1 MITNI
6 RHDVDLLKAVAI
18 VAVVMYH
25 FFDLTNSSM
34 LTSVSLFSGG
44 YVGVDIFLVISGY
57 LITSGIF
64 YKLSKSEFSFKDFY
78 IRRFQRIVPPLAVMM
93 IVVAVIGY
101 FLVFPDIYKELG
113 TEIKKCLILLGN
125 YRFSKDGGYFSLDS
139 SGKLLLHTWYLCITF
154 QFYIVWPLVIVLFNK
169 LFGTNNLKYSVLVLF
184 IISLIYPFY
193 SSKNGYLLTEFR
205 LWELLAGA
213 TLCLFSSNLSRVVSK
228 ITSASLLQLFS
239 FLVVIVS
246 VFLVPLYSVNS
257 WTPYVS
263 LLTVIA
269 TLLVLALNTNNSIL
283 KLSYFECIGKSS
295 YSIYLWHWPLII
307 FALRLDLSIS
317 LSNLLVLLLVLTFV
331 SFVSYR
337 YVEKV
342 RFNFKFALLL
352 FVLAYLSGLGITKT
366 DGSNYLKKYMVKEL
380 SMMVNDSLDLPKEY
394 QPSIFMQENKVPV
407 MHYGLQTETPHI
419 FFIGDSHNEHYNYYL
434 ENINKVPVYS
444 MVSEA
449 TIAYGQHFANNKVKS
464 IVGLKE
470 RQTFYD
476 LYKKMLNVLKPG
488 DKVVLANRWDLYYTD
503 YLLDNNLRNKDYNF
517 PKYVKVLVEDITEQ
531 VKLHPELQFYIVG
544 EGILVSSQVINCL
557 KIDLKDSFLKNILNS
572 DKCKSTKNYFDDR
585 VRALNDTLKS
595 LTKEYKNLHSIE
607 RNKPLELNNGF
618 YKTYSDNGI
627 PLFFDDAHFSSEGGI
642 LVGKYLMEEI
652 ENEKFSS
659 LLKKN

>member
-1 MITNI
+1 MSKII

-25 FFDLTNSSM
+25 FFDLTNASM

-64 YKLSKSEFSFKDFY
+64 YKLSKSEFSIKDFY
-78 IRRFQRIVPPLAVMM
+78 VRRFQRIVPPLAVTM
-93 IVVAVIGY
+93 IVVAAIGY

-113 TEIKKCLILLGN
+113 TEIKKCLSLFGN

-154 QFYIVWPLVIVLFNK
+154 QFYLVWPVILVLLNK
-169 LFGTNNLKYSVLVLF
+169 LLSINNLKYSVLLLLVVSLVYPV
-184 IISLIYPFY
+184 IST
-193 SSKNGYLLTEFR
+193 KNGYLLTEFR
-205 LWELLAGA
+205 LWELLSGA
-213 TLCLFSSNLSRVVSK
+213 TLCLFSSDISRLVNK
-228 ITSASLLQLFS
+228 INSSSLLQLLF
-239 FLVVIVS
+239 FAIVLLS
-246 VFLVPLYSVNS
+246 VFVVPLYSVNT
-257 WTPYVS
+257 WTPCVS
-263 LLTVIA
+263 LLTVVF
-269 TLLVLALNTNNSIL
+269 TLLVLASNSNKTIL
-283 KLSYFECIGKSS
+283 RSSQIEVIGKSS
-295 YSIYLWHWPLII
+295 YSIYLWHWPIFI

-317 LSNLLVLLLVLTFV
+317 LLDILVLVLVLIFV
-331 SFVSYR
+331 SFISYK

-342 RFNFKFALLL
+342 MFNFKYAFLL
-352 FVLAYLSGLGITKT
+352 FVVAYLVGLGITKT

-380 SMMVNDSLDLPKEY
+380 SMMVNDSLDLPKEF

-476 LYKKMLNVLKPG
+476 LYKKMLNVLKPR
-488 DKVVLANRWDLYYTD
+488 DKVVLANRWDLYYTE

-544 EGILVSSQVINCL
+544 EGILVSSQVVNCL

-572 DKCKSTKNYFDDR
+572 DKCKSTKNFFDDK
-585 VRALNDTLKS
+585 VRSLNDTLKS
-595 LTKEYKNLHSIE
+595 LTKEYKNLHFIE

-652 ENEKFSS
+652 EKE
-659 LLKKN
+659 

>member
-1 MITNI
+1 MSKII

-25 FFDLTNSSM
+25 FFDLTNASM

-64 YKLSKSEFSFKDFY
+64 YKLSKSEFSIKDFY
-78 IRRFQRIVPPLAVMM
+78 VRRFQRIVPPLAVTM
-93 IVVAVIGY
+93 IVVAAIGY

-113 TEIKKCLILLGN
+113 TEIKKCLSLLGN

-154 QFYIVWPLVIVLFNK
+154 QFYLVWPIVLALLNK
-169 LFGTNNLKYSVLVLF
+169 FFGIQNLKYSVLFLF
-184 IISLIYPFY
+184 AASLVYPFL
-193 SSKNGYLLTEFR
+193 SLKNGYLLTEFR
-205 LWELLAGA
+205 LWELLSGA
-213 TLCLFSSNLSRVVSK
+213 TLFLFSSNISK
-228 ITSASLLQLFS
+228 FVNKINYTSLLQLLF
-239 FLVVIVS
+239 FIVVLLS
-246 VFLVPLYSVNS
+246 VFVVPLYSVNS

-263 LLTVIA
+263 LLTVIS
-269 TLLVLALNTNNSIL
+269 TLFVLAFNTNKTVL
-283 KLSYFECIGKSS
+283 KLSPLEVIGKLS
-295 YSIYLWHWPLII
+295 YSIYLWHWPIFI

-317 LSNLLVLLLVLTFV
+317 LLDILVLVLVLIFV
-331 SFVSYR
+331 SFISYK

-342 RFNFKFALLL
+342 KFNFKYSFLL
-352 FVLAYLSGLGITKT
+352 FVVAYLVGLGITKT

-380 SMMVNDSLDLPKEY
+380 SMMVNDSLDLPKEF

-434 ENINKVPVYS
+434 ENINKVSVYS

-449 TIAYGQHFANNKVKS
+449 TIAYGQHFANNKVES

-476 LYKKMLNVLKPG
+476 LYKKMLNELKPG
-488 DKVVLANRWDLYYTD
+488 DKVVLANRWDLYYTE

-544 EGILVSSQVINCL
+544 EGILVSSQVVNCL

-572 DKCKSTKNYFDDR
+572 DKCKSTKNFFDDK
-585 VRALNDTLKS
+585 VRSLNDTLKS
-595 LTKEYKNLHSIE
+595 LTKEYKNLHFIE

-652 ENEKFSS
+652 EKE
-659 LLKKN
+659 

>member
-1 MITNI
+1 MSKVI

-18 VAVVMYH
+18 MAVVMYH
-25 FFDLTNSSM
+25 FFDLTNACM
-34 LTSVSLFSGG
+34 LTSVSLFTGG

-57 LITSGIF
+57 LITWGIF
-64 YKLSKSEFSFKDFY
+64 YKLSKLEFSFKTFY
-78 IRRFQRIVPPLAVMM
+78 TRRFQRIVPPLAVTM
-93 IVVAVIGY
+93 IVVAAIGY

-113 TEIKKCLILLGN
+113 TEIKKCLSLLGN

-154 QFYIVWPLVIVLFNK
+154 QFYLVWPIVLALLNK
-169 LFGTNNLKYSVLVLF
+169 FFGIQNLKYSVLFLF
-184 IISLIYPFY
+184 AASLVYPFL
-193 SSKNGYLLTEFR
+193 SLKNGYLLTEFR
-205 LWELLAGA
+205 LWELLSGA
-213 TLCLFSSNLSRVVSK
+213 TLFLFSSNISRFVNK
-228 ITSASLLQLFS
+228 INYTSLLQLLF
-239 FLVVIVS
+239 FIVVLLS
-246 VFLVPLYSVNS
+246 VFVVPLYSVNS

-263 LLTVIA
+263 LLTVIS
-269 TLLVLALNTNNSIL
+269 TLFVLAFNTNKTVL
-283 KLSYFECIGKSS
+283 KLSPLEVIGKLS
-295 YSIYLWHWPLII
+295 YSIYLWHWPIFI

-317 LSNLLVLLLVLTFV
+317 LLDILVLVLVLIFV
-331 SFVSYR
+331 SFISYK

-342 RFNFKFALLL
+342 KFNFKYAFLL
-352 FVLAYLSGLGITKT
+352 FVVAYLVGLGITKT

-380 SMMVNDSLDLPKEY
+380 SMMVNDSLDLPKEF

-449 TIAYGQHFANNKVKS
+449 TIAYGQHFANNKVES

-476 LYKKMLNVLKPG
+476 LYKKMLNVLKPK
-488 DKVVLANRWDLYYTD
+488 DKVVLANRWDLYYTE

-544 EGILVSSQVINCL
+544 EGILVSSQVVNCL

-572 DKCKSTKNYFDDR
+572 DKCKSTKNFFDDK
-585 VRALNDTLKS
+585 VNSLNDTFKA
-595 LTKEYKNLHSIE
+595 LTKIYPNLHFIE

-652 ENEKFSS
+652 EKE
-659 LLKKN
+659 

>member
-25 FFDLTNSSM
+25 FFDLTNASM

-113 TEIKKCLILLGN
+113 TEIKKCLSLFGN

-154 QFYIVWPLVIVLFNK
+154 QFYLVWPVIFVLLNK
-169 LFGTNNLKYSVLVLF
+169 LFGIKNLKYSVLLLLVVSLF
-184 IISLIYPFY
+184 YPFI
-193 SSKNGYLLTEFR
+193 STKNGYLLTEFR
-205 LWELLAGA
+205 LWELLSGA
-213 TLCLFSSNLSRVVSK
+213 TLCLFSSDISRLVNK
-228 ITSASLLQLFS
+228 INSSSLLQLLF
-239 FLVVIVS
+239 FAVVLLS
-246 VFLVPLYSVNS
+246 VFVVPLYSFNT

-263 LLTVIA
+263 LLTVVF
-269 TLLVLALNTNNSIL
+269 TLLVLASNSNKTIL
-283 KLSYFECIGKSS
+283 KSSQLEVIGKSS
-295 YSIYLWHWPLII
+295 YSIYLWHWPIFI
-307 FALRLDLSIS
+307 FALRLDLSVSFLDI
-317 LSNLLVLLLVLTFV
+317 LVLVLVLIFV
-331 SFVSYR
+331 SFVSYK

-342 RFNFKFALLL
+342 KFNFKFALLL
-352 FVLAYLSGLGITKT
+352 FVLAYLVGLGITKT

-380 SMMVNDSLDLPKEY
+380 SMMVNDSLDLPKEF

-434 ENINKVPVYS
+434 ENINKVSVYS

-449 TIAYGQHFANNKVKS
+449 TIAYGQHFANNKVES

-476 LYKKMLNVLKPG
+476 LYKKMLNELKPG
-488 DKVVLANRWDLYYTD
+488 DKVVLANRWDLYYTE

-544 EGILVSSQVINCL
+544 EGILVSSQVVNCL

-572 DKCKSTKNYFDDR
+572 DKCRYTKNFFDDK
-585 VRALNDTLKS
+585 VNSLNDTFKA
-595 LTKEYKNLHSIE
+595 LTKIYPNLHFIE
-607 RNKPLELNNGF
+607 RNKPLELSNGF
-618 YKTYSDNGI
+618 YKTYSDKGI

-652 ENEKFSS
+652 EKE
-659 LLKKN
+659 

>member
-1 MITNI
+1 MPKII

-25 FFDLTNSSM
+25 FFDLTNASM

-78 IRRFQRIVPPLAVMM
+78 IRRFQRIVPPLTVMM
-93 IVVAVIGY
+93 IVAAAIGY

-113 TEIKKCLILLGN
+113 TEIKKCLTLLGN

-154 QFYIVWPLVIVLFNK
+154 QFYLVWPVILVLLNK
-169 LFGTNNLKYSVLVLF
+169 LFGIKNLRYSVLLLLVV
-184 IISLIYPFY
+184 SLIYPFI
-193 SSKNGYLLTEFR
+193 STKNGYLLTEFR
-205 LWELLAGA
+205 LWELLSGA
-213 TLCLFSSNLSRVVSK
+213 TLCLFSSDISRSVNK
-228 ITSASLLQLFS
+228 NNCSLLQLLF
-239 FLVVIVS
+239 FAVVLLS
-246 VFLVPLYSVNS
+246 VFVVPLYSVNR

-263 LLTVIA
+263 LLTVVF
-269 TLLVLALNTNNSIL
+269 TLLVLASNSNKTIL
-283 KLSYFECIGKSS
+283 KSSQLEVIGKSS
-295 YSIYLWHWPLII
+295 YSIYLWHWPIFI

-317 LSNLLVLLLVLTFV
+317 LLDILVLVLVFIFV
-331 SFVSYR
+331 SFVSYK

-342 RFNFKFALLL
+342 KFNFKYSLLL
-352 FVLAYLSGLGITKT
+352 FVVAYLVGLGITKT

-488 DKVVLANRWDLYYTD
+488 DKVVLANRWDLYYTE
-503 YLLDNNLRNKDYNF
+503 YLLNNNLRNKDYNF

-544 EGILVSSQVINCL
+544 EGILVSSQVVNCL

-572 DKCKSTKNYFDDR
+572 DKCKSTKNYFDDK
-585 VRALNDTLKS
+585 VRSLNVTLKS
-595 LTKEYKNLHSIE
+595 LTKEYKNLHFIE

-652 ENEKFSS
+652 EKE
-659 LLKKN
+659 

>member
-25 FFDLTNSSM
+25 FFDLTNASM

-113 TEIKKCLILLGN
+113 TEIKKCLSLFGN

-154 QFYIVWPLVIVLFNK
+154 QFYLVWPVIFVLLNK
-169 LFGTNNLKYSVLVLF
+169 LFGIKNLKYSVLLLLVVSLF
-184 IISLIYPFY
+184 YPFI
-193 SSKNGYLLTEFR
+193 STKNGYLLTEFR
-205 LWELLAGA
+205 LWELLSGA
-213 TLCLFSSNLSRVVSK
+213 TLCLFSSDISRLVNK
-228 ITSASLLQLFS
+228 INSSSLLQLLF
-239 FLVVIVS
+239 FAVVLLS
-246 VFLVPLYSVNS
+246 VFVVPLYSFNT

-263 LLTVIA
+263 LLTVVF
-269 TLLVLALNTNNSIL
+269 TLLVLASNSNKTIL
-283 KLSYFECIGKSS
+283 KSSQLGVIGKSS
-295 YSIYLWHWPLII
+295 YSIYLWHWPIFI
-307 FALRLDLSIS
+307 FALRLDLSVSFLDI
-317 LSNLLVLLLVLTFV
+317 LVLVLVLIFV
-331 SFVSYR
+331 SFVSYK

-342 RFNFKFALLL
+342 KFNFKFALLL
-352 FVLAYLSGLGITKT
+352 FVLAYLVGLGITKT

-380 SMMVNDSLDLPKEY
+380 SMMVNDSLDLPKEF

-434 ENINKVPVYS
+434 ENINKVSVYS

-449 TIAYGQHFANNKVKS
+449 TIAYGQHFANNKVES

-476 LYKKMLNVLKPG
+476 LYKKMLNELKPG
-488 DKVVLANRWDLYYTD
+488 DKVVLANRWDLYYTE

-544 EGILVSSQVINCL
+544 EGILVSSQVVNCL

-572 DKCKSTKNYFDDR
+572 DKCRYTKNFFDDK
-585 VRALNDTLKS
+585 VNSLNDTFKA
-595 LTKEYKNLHSIE
+595 LTKIYPNLHFIE
-607 RNKPLELNNGF
+607 RNKPLELSNGF
-618 YKTYSDNGI
+618 YKTYSDKGI

-652 ENEKFSS
+652 EKE
-659 LLKKN
+659 

>member
-25 FFDLTNSSM
+25 FFDLTNASM

-44 YVGVDIFLVISGY
+44 YVGVAIFLVISGY

-113 TEIKKCLILLGN
+113 TEIKKCLSLFGN

-154 QFYIVWPLVIVLFNK
+154 QFYLVWPVIFVLLNK
-169 LFGTNNLKYSVLVLF
+169 LFGIKNLKYSVLLLLVVSLF
-184 IISLIYPFY
+184 YPFI
-193 SSKNGYLLTEFR
+193 STKNGYLLTEFR
-205 LWELLAGA
+205 LWELLSGA
-213 TLCLFSSNLSRVVSK
+213 TLCLFSSDISRLVNK
-228 ITSASLLQLFS
+228 INSSSLLQLLF
-239 FLVVIVS
+239 FAVVLLS
-246 VFLVPLYSVNS
+246 VFVVPLYSFNT

-263 LLTVIA
+263 LLTVVF
-269 TLLVLALNTNNSIL
+269 TLLVLASNSNKTIL
-283 KLSYFECIGKSS
+283 KSSQLEVIGKSS
-295 YSIYLWHWPLII
+295 YSIYLWHWPIFI
-307 FALRLDLSIS
+307 FALRLDLSVSFLDI
-317 LSNLLVLLLVLTFV
+317 LVLVLVLIFV
-331 SFVSYR
+331 SFVSYK

-342 RFNFKFALLL
+342 KFNFKFALLL
-352 FVLAYLSGLGITKT
+352 FVLAYLVGLGITKT

-449 TIAYGQHFANNKVKS
+449 TIAYGQRFANNKVES

-476 LYKKMLNVLKPG
+476 LYKKMLNELKPG
-488 DKVVLANRWDLYYTD
+488 DKVVLANRWDLYYTE

-544 EGILVSSQVINCL
+544 EGILVSSQVVNCL

-572 DKCKSTKNYFDDR
+572 DKCKSTKNFFDDK
-585 VRALNDTLKS
+585 VNSLNDTFKA
-595 LTKEYKNLHSIE
+595 LTKIYPNLHFIE

-652 ENEKFSS
+652 EKE
-659 LLKKN
+659 

>member
-1 MITNI
+1 
-6 RHDVDLLKAVAI
+6 
-18 VAVVMYH
+18 
-25 FFDLTNSSM
+25 
-34 LTSVSLFSGG
+34 
-44 YVGVDIFLVISGY
+44 
-57 LITSGIF
+57 
-64 YKLSKSEFSFKDFY
+64 
-78 IRRFQRIVPPLAVMM
+78 MM
-93 IVVAVIGY
+93 IVVAAIGY
-101 FLVFPDIYKELG
+101 FLVFPEIYKELG
-113 TEIKKCLILLGN
+113 LEIKKCLTLLGN

-205 LWELLAGA
+205 LWELLTGA

-380 SMMVNDSLDLPKEY
+380 SMMVNESLELPKEY
-394 QPSIFMQENKVPV
+394 QPSIFMQKNNVHV

-449 TIAYGQHFANNKVKS
+449 TIGYGKHFANNKVKS
-464 IVGLKE
+464 IIGLKE

-476 LYKKMLNVLKPG
+476 LYKKMLNKLKPG
-488 DKVVLANRWDLYYTD
+488 DKVVLANRWDLYYTE

-517 PKYVKVLVEDITEQ
+517 PKYVKILIEDITEQ
-531 VKLHPELQFYIVG
+531 IALHPELEFYIVG
-544 EGILVSSQVINCL
+544 EGILVSNQVVACL
-557 KIDLKDSFLKNILNS
+557 KIDLKDGFLKNLLNTN
-572 DKCKSTKNYFDDR
+572 KCKSTKNYFDDK
-585 VRALNDTLKS
+585 VNSLNDTFKE
-595 LTKEYKNLHSIE
+595 LTKKYKNLHFIE
-607 RNKPLELNNGF
+607 RNKPLELSNGF
-618 YKTYSDNGI
+618 YRTYSDKGI
-627 PLFFDDAHFSSEGGI
+627 PLFFDEAHFSSEGGV
-642 LVGKYLMEEI
+642 LVGKYLMDEI
-652 ENEKFSS
+652 EKE
-659 LLKKN
+659 

>member
-1 MITNI
+1 MPKII
-6 RHDVDLLKAVAI
+6 RHDVDLLKALAI

-25 FFDLTNSSM
+25 FFDLTNASM

-64 YKLSKSEFSFKDFY
+64 YNFYKSEFSFKDFY
-78 IRRFQRIVPPLAVMM
+78 IRRFLRIVPPLTVMM
-93 IVVAVIGY
+93 IVVAAIGF

-113 TEIKKCLILLGN
+113 TEIKKCLTLLGN
-125 YRFSKDGGYFSLDS
+125 YRFYKDGGYFSLDS

-154 QFYIVWPLVIVLFNK
+154 QFYLVWPVIFVLLKK
-169 LFGTNNLKYSVLVLF
+169 LFGIKNLKYSVLLLF
-184 IISLIYPFY
+184 VVSLFYPFI
-193 SSKNGYLLTEFR
+193 STKNGYLLTEFR
-205 LWELLAGA
+205 LWELLSGA
-213 TLCLFSSNLSRVVSK
+213 TLCLFSSDISRSVNK
-228 ITSASLLQLFS
+228 INSSSLLQLLF
-239 FLVVIVS
+239 FAVVLLS
-246 VFLVPLYSVNS
+246 VFVVPLYSVNT

-263 LLTVIA
+263 LLTVVF
-269 TLLVLALNTNNSIL
+269 TLLVLASNSNKTIL
-283 KLSYFECIGKSS
+283 KSSQLEAIGKSS
-295 YSIYLWHWPLII
+295 YSIYLWHWPVFI
-307 FALRLDLSIS
+307 FALRLDLSTS
-317 LSNLLVLLLVLTFV
+317 LLDILVLVLVLIFV
-331 SFVSYR
+331 SFVSYK
-337 YVEKV
+337 YIEKV
-342 RFNFKFALLL
+342 KFNFKYALLL
-352 FVLAYLSGLGITKT
+352 FVVAYLVGLCITKT

-394 QPSIFMQENKVPV
+394 KPSIFMQENKIPV

-434 ENINKVPVYS
+434 ENINKVPVFS

-488 DKVVLANRWDLYYTD
+488 DKVVLANRWDLYYTE
-503 YLLDNNLRNKDYNF
+503 YLLDSNLRNKDYNF

-544 EGILVSSQVINCL
+544 EGILVSSQVVNCL
-557 KIDLKDSFLKNILNS
+557 KIDLKESFLKNILNS
-572 DKCKSTKNYFDDR
+572 DKCKSTKNFFDDK
-585 VRALNDTLKS
+585 VNSINDTFIE
-595 LTKEYKNLHSIE
+595 LTKNYKNIHFIE
-607 RNKPLELNNGF
+607 RNKPLELNKGF
-618 YKTYSDNGI
+618 YKTYSDDGI
-627 PLFFDDAHFSSEGGI
+627 PLFFDDAHFSSEGGV
-642 LVGKYLMEEI
+642 LVGKYLMDEI
-652 ENEKFSS
+652 EKE
-659 LLKKN
+659 

>member
-1 MITNI
+1 MSTVI

-18 VAVVMYH
+18 MAVVMYH
-25 FFDLTNSSM
+25 FFDLTNAYM
-34 LTSVSLFSGG
+34 LTSVSLFTGG

-64 YKLSKSEFSFKDFY
+64 YKLSRLEFSFKVFY
-78 IRRFQRIVPPLAVMM
+78 THRFQRIVPPLAVTM
-93 IVVAVIGY
+93 IVVAAIGY

-113 TEIKKCLILLGN
+113 IEIKKCLSLLGN
-125 YRFSKDGGYFSLDS
+125 YSFSKDGGYFSLDS

-154 QFYIVWPLVIVLFNK
+154 QFYLVWPIVLALLNK
-169 LFGTNNLKYSVLVLF
+169 FFGIQNLKYSVLFLF
-184 IISLIYPFY
+184 AASLVYPFL
-193 SSKNGYLLTEFR
+193 SLKNGYLLTEFR
-205 LWELLAGA
+205 LWELLSGA
-213 TLCLFSSNLSRVVSK
+213 TLFLFSSNISRFVNK
-228 ITSASLLQLFS
+228 INYTSLLQLLFS
-239 FLVVIVS
+239 IVVLLS
-246 VFLVPLYSVNS
+246 VFVVPLYSVNS

-263 LLTVIA
+263 LLTVIS
-269 TLLVLALNTNNSIL
+269 TLFVLAFNTNKTVL
-283 KLSYFECIGKSS
+283 KLSPLEVIGKLS
-295 YSIYLWHWPLII
+295 YSIYLWHWPIFI

-317 LSNLLVLLLVLTFV
+317 LLDILVLVLVLIFV
-331 SFVSYR
+331 SFISYK

-342 RFNFKFALLL
+342 KFNFKYAFLL
-352 FVLAYLSGLGITKT
+352 FVVAYLVGLGITKT

-380 SMMVNDSLDLPKEY
+380 SMMVNDSLDLPKEF

-434 ENINKVPVYS
+434 ENINKVSVYS

-449 TIAYGQHFANNKVKS
+449 TIAYGQHFANNKVES

-476 LYKKMLNVLKPG
+476 LYKKMLNELKPG
-488 DKVVLANRWDLYYTD
+488 DKVVLANRWDLYYTE

-544 EGILVSSQVINCL
+544 EGILVSSQVVNCL

-572 DKCKSTKNYFDDR
+572 DKCRYTKNFFDDK
-585 VRALNDTLKS
+585 VNSLNDTFKA
-595 LTKEYKNLHSIE
+595 LTKIYPNLHFIE
-607 RNKPLELNNGF
+607 RNKPLELSNGF
-618 YKTYSDNGI
+618 YKTYSDKGI

-652 ENEKFSS
+652 EKE
-659 LLKKN
+659 

>member
-1 MITNI
+1 MPKIL

-18 VAVVMYH
+18 MAVVLYH
-25 FFDLTNSSM
+25 FFDLTNASM
-34 LTSVSLFSGG
+34 FTSVSLFSGG

-64 YKLSKSEFSFKDFY
+64 YKLTKSDFSFKDFY

-93 IVVAVIGY
+93 IVVAAIGY
-101 FLVFPDIYKELG
+101 FLVFPEIYKELG
-113 TEIKKCLILLGN
+113 LEIKKCLTLLGN

-169 LFGTNNLKYSVLVLF
+169 LFGSNNLKHNVLVLF
-184 IISLIYPFY
+184 ILSLIYPFFC
-193 SSKNGYLLTEFR
+193 SKNGYLLTEFR

-283 KLSYFECIGKSS
+283 KLCYFEYIGKSS

-380 SMMVNDSLDLPKEY
+380 SMMVNESLELPKEY
-394 QPSIFMQENKVPV
+394 QPSIFMQENNVHV

-449 TIAYGQHFANNKVKS
+449 TIGYGKHFANNKVKS
-464 IVGLKE
+464 IIGLKE

-476 LYKKMLNVLKPG
+476 LYKKMLNKLKPG
-488 DKVVLANRWDLYYTD
+488 DKVVLANRWDLYYTE

-517 PKYVKVLVEDITEQ
+517 PKYVKILVEDITEQ
-531 VKLHPELQFYIVG
+531 IALHPELEFYIVG
-544 EGILVSSQVINCL
+544 EGILVSNQVVACL
-557 KIDLKDSFLKNILNS
+557 KIDLKDSFLKNLLNT
-572 DKCKSTKNYFDDR
+572 DKCKSTKNYFDDK
-585 VRALNDTLKS
+585 VNSLNDTFKE
-595 LTKEYKNLHSIE
+595 LTKKYKNLHFIE
-607 RNKPLELNNGF
+607 RNKPLELSNGF
-618 YKTYSDNGI
+618 YRTYSDKGI
-627 PLFFDDAHFSSEGGI
+627 PLFFDEAHFSSEGGV
-642 LVGKYLMEEI
+642 LVGKYLMDEI
-652 ENEKFSS
+652 EKE
-659 LLKKN
+659 

>member
-1 MITNI
+1 MSKVI

-18 VAVVMYH
+18 MAVVMYH
-25 FFDLTNSSM
+25 FFDLTNAYM
-34 LTSVSLFSGG
+34 LTSVSLFTGG

-64 YKLSKSEFSFKDFY
+64 YKLSRLEFSFKAFY
-78 IRRFQRIVPPLAVMM
+78 TRRFQRIVPPLAVTI
-93 IVVAVIGY
+93 IVVAAIGY

-113 TEIKKCLILLGN
+113 TEIKKCLSLLGN

-154 QFYIVWPLVIVLFNK
+154 QFYLVWPIVLALLNK
-169 LFGTNNLKYSVLVLF
+169 FFGIQNLKYSVLFLF
-184 IISLIYPFY
+184 VASLVYPFL
-193 SSKNGYLLTEFR
+193 SLKNGYLLTEFR
-205 LWELLAGA
+205 LWELLSGA
-213 TLCLFSSNLSRVVSK
+213 TLFLFSSNISRFVNK
-228 ITSASLLQLFS
+228 INYTSLLQLLF
-239 FLVVIVS
+239 FIVVLLS
-246 VFLVPLYSVNS
+246 VFVVPLYSVNS

-263 LLTVIA
+263 LLTVIS
-269 TLLVLALNTNNSIL
+269 TLFVLAFNTNKTVL
-283 KLSYFECIGKSS
+283 KLSPLEVIGKLS
-295 YSIYLWHWPLII
+295 YSIYLWHWPIFI

-317 LSNLLVLLLVLTFV
+317 LLDILVLVLVLIFV
-331 SFVSYR
+331 SFISYK

-342 RFNFKFALLL
+342 KFNFKYAFLL
-352 FVLAYLSGLGITKT
+352 FVVAYLVGLGITKT

-380 SMMVNDSLDLPKEY
+380 SMMVNDSLDLPKEF

-434 ENINKVPVYS
+434 ENINKVSVYS

-449 TIAYGQHFANNKVKS
+449 TIAYGQHFANNKVES

-476 LYKKMLNVLKPG
+476 LYKKMLNELKPG
-488 DKVVLANRWDLYYTD
+488 DKVVLANRWDLYYTE

-544 EGILVSSQVINCL
+544 EGILVSSQVVNCL
-557 KIDLKDSFLKNILNS
+557 KIDLKDSFLNNILNS
-572 DKCKSTKNYFDDR
+572 DKCRYTKNFFDDK
-585 VRALNDTLKS
+585 VNSLNDTFKV
-595 LTKEYKNLHSIE
+595 LTKIYPNLHFIE
-607 RNKPLELNNGF
+607 RNKPLELSNGF
-618 YKTYSDNGI
+618 YKTYSDKGI

-652 ENEKFSS
+652 EKE
-659 LLKKN
+659 

>member
-1 MITNI
+1 MSKVI

-18 VAVVMYH
+18 MAVVMYH
-25 FFDLTNSSM
+25 FFDLTNAYM
-34 LTSVSLFSGG
+34 LTSVSLFTGG

-64 YKLSKSEFSFKDFY
+64 YKLSRLEFSFKAFY
-78 IRRFQRIVPPLAVMM
+78 TRRFQRIVPPLAVTM
-93 IVVAVIGY
+93 IVVAAIGY

-113 TEIKKCLILLGN
+113 IEIKKCLSLLGN
-125 YRFSKDGGYFSLDS
+125 YSFSKDGGYFSLDS

-154 QFYIVWPLVIVLFNK
+154 QFYLVWPIVLALLNK
-169 LFGTNNLKYSVLVLF
+169 FFGIQNLKYSVLFLF
-184 IISLIYPFY
+184 VASLVYPFL
-193 SSKNGYLLTEFR
+193 SLKNGYLLTEFR
-205 LWELLAGA
+205 LWELLSGA
-213 TLCLFSSNLSRVVSK
+213 TLFLFSSNISRFVNK
-228 ITSASLLQLFS
+228 INYTSLLQLLF
-239 FLVVIVS
+239 FIVVLLS
-246 VFLVPLYSVNS
+246 VFVVPLYSVNS

-263 LLTVIA
+263 LLTVIS
-269 TLLVLALNTNNSIL
+269 TLFVLAFNTNKTVL
-283 KLSYFECIGKSS
+283 KLSPLEVIGKLS
-295 YSIYLWHWPLII
+295 YSIYLWHWPIFI

-317 LSNLLVLLLVLTFV
+317 LLDILALVLVLIFV
-331 SFVSYR
+331 SFISYK

-342 RFNFKFALLL
+342 KFNFKYAFLL
-352 FVLAYLSGLGITKT
+352 FVVAYLVGLGITKT

-380 SMMVNDSLDLPKEY
+380 SMMVNDSLDLPKEF
-394 QPSIFMQENKVPV
+394 QPSIFMQENNVPV

-434 ENINKVPVYS
+434 ENINKVSVYS

-449 TIAYGQHFANNKVKS
+449 TIAYGQHFANNKVES

-476 LYKKMLNVLKPG
+476 LYKKMLNELKPG
-488 DKVVLANRWDLYYTD
+488 DKVVLANRWDLYYTE

-544 EGILVSSQVINCL
+544 EGILVSSQVVNCL
-557 KIDLKDSFLKNILNS
+557 KIDLKDSFLNNILNS
-572 DKCKSTKNYFDDR
+572 DKCRYTKNFFDDK
-585 VRALNDTLKS
+585 VNSLNDTFKV
-595 LTKEYKNLHSIE
+595 LTKIYPNLHFIE
-607 RNKPLELNNGF
+607 RNKPLELSNGF
-618 YKTYSDNGI
+618 YKTYSDKGI

-652 ENEKFSS
+652 EKE
-659 LLKKN
+659 

>member
-1 MITNI
+1 MSKVI

-18 VAVVMYH
+18 MAVVMYH
-25 FFDLTNSSM
+25 FFDLTNAYM
-34 LTSVSLFSGG
+34 LTSVSLFTGG

-64 YKLSKSEFSFKDFY
+64 YKLSRLEFSFKVFY
-78 IRRFQRIVPPLAVMM
+78 THRFQRIVPPLAVTM
-93 IVVAVIGY
+93 IVVAAIGY

-113 TEIKKCLILLGN
+113 IEIKKCLSLLGN
-125 YRFSKDGGYFSLDS
+125 YSFSKDGGYFSLDS

-154 QFYIVWPLVIVLFNK
+154 QFYLVWPIVLALLNK
-169 LFGTNNLKYSVLVLF
+169 FFGIQNLKYSVLFLF
-184 IISLIYPFY
+184 AASLVYPFL
-193 SSKNGYLLTEFR
+193 SLKNGYLLTEFR
-205 LWELLAGA
+205 LWELLSGA
-213 TLCLFSSNLSRVVSK
+213 TLFLFSSNISRFVNK
-228 ITSASLLQLFS
+228 INYTSLLQLLFS
-239 FLVVIVS
+239 IVVLLS
-246 VFLVPLYSVNS
+246 VFVVPLYSVNS

-263 LLTVIA
+263 LLTVIS
-269 TLLVLALNTNNSIL
+269 TLFVLAFNTNKTVL
-283 KLSYFECIGKSS
+283 KLSPLEVIGKLS
-295 YSIYLWHWPLII
+295 YSIYLWHWPIFI

-317 LSNLLVLLLVLTFV
+317 LLDILVLVLVLIFV
-331 SFVSYR
+331 SFISYK

-342 RFNFKFALLL
+342 KFNFKYAFLL
-352 FVLAYLSGLGITKT
+352 FVVAYLVGLGITKT

-380 SMMVNDSLDLPKEY
+380 SMMVNDSLDLPKEF

-434 ENINKVPVYS
+434 ENINKVSVYS

-449 TIAYGQHFANNKVKS
+449 TIAYGQHFANNKVES

-476 LYKKMLNVLKPG
+476 LYKKMLNELKPG
-488 DKVVLANRWDLYYTD
+488 DKVVLANRWDLYYTE

-544 EGILVSSQVINCL
+544 EGILVSSQVVNCL

-572 DKCKSTKNYFDDR
+572 DKCRYTKNFFDDK
-585 VRALNDTLKS
+585 VNSLNDTFKA
-595 LTKEYKNLHSIE
+595 LTKIYPNLHFIE
-607 RNKPLELNNGF
+607 RNKPLELSNGF
-618 YKTYSDNGI
+618 YKTYSDKGI

-652 ENEKFSS
+652 EKE
-659 LLKKN
+659 

>member
-1 MITNI
+1 MSKII

-25 FFDLTNSSM
+25 FFDLTNASM

-64 YKLSKSEFSFKDFY
+64 YKLSKSEFSIKDFY
-78 IRRFQRIVPPLAVMM
+78 VRRFQRIVPPLAVMM
-93 IVVAVIGY
+93 IVVAAIGY
-101 FLVFPDIYKELG
+101 FLVFPDIYKEFG
-113 TEIKKCLILLGN
+113 TEIKKCLSILGN

-154 QFYIVWPLVIVLFNK
+154 QFYLVWPVILVLLNKLLVI
-169 LFGTNNLKYSVLVLF
+169 NNLKYSVLLLLVVSLVYPV
-184 IISLIYPFY
+184 IST
-193 SSKNGYLLTEFR
+193 KNGYLLTEFR
-205 LWELLAGA
+205 LWELLSGA
-213 TLCLFSSNLSRVVSK
+213 TLCLFSSDISRLVNK
-228 ITSASLLQLFS
+228 INCSSLLQLLF
-239 FLVVIVS
+239 FAIVLLS
-246 VFLVPLYSVNS
+246 VFVVPLYSVNT

-263 LLTVIA
+263 LVTVVF
-269 TLLVLALNTNNSIL
+269 TLLVLASNSNKIIL
-283 KLSYFECIGKSS
+283 KSSQIEVIGKSS
-295 YSIYLWHWPLII
+295 YSIYLWHWPIFI

-317 LSNLLVLLLVLTFV
+317 LLDILVLVLVLIFV
-331 SFVSYR
+331 SFISYK

-342 RFNFKFALLL
+342 KLNFKYAFLL
-352 FVLAYLSGLGITKT
+352 FVVAYLVGLGITKT

-380 SMMVNDSLDLPKEY
+380 SMMVNDSLDLPKEF

-488 DKVVLANRWDLYYTD
+488 DKVVLANRWDLYYTE

-517 PKYVKVLVEDITEQ
+517 SKYVKVLVEDITEQ

-544 EGILVSSQVINCL
+544 EGILVSSQVVNCL

-572 DKCKSTKNYFDDR
+572 DKCKSTKNFFDDK
-585 VRALNDTLKS
+585 VRSLNDTLKS
-595 LTKEYKNLHSIE
+595 LTKEYKNLHFIE

-652 ENEKFSS
+652 EKE
-659 LLKKN
+659 

>member
-1 MITNI
+1 MPKIL

-18 VAVVMYH
+18 MAVVLYH
-25 FFDLTNSSM
+25 FFDLTNASM

-64 YKLSKSEFSFKDFY
+64 YKLTKSDFSFKDFY

-93 IVVAVIGY
+93 IVVAAIGY
-101 FLVFPDIYKELG
+101 FLVFPEIYKELG
-113 TEIKKCLILLGN
+113 LEIKKCLTLLGN

-269 TLLVLALNTNNSIL
+269 TLLVLALNTNSSIL

-380 SMMVNDSLDLPKEY
+380 SMMVNESLELPKEY
-394 QPSIFMQENKVPV
+394 QPSIFMQENNVHV

-449 TIAYGQHFANNKVKS
+449 TIGYGKHFANNKVKS
-464 IVGLKE
+464 IIGLKE

-476 LYKKMLNVLKPG
+476 LYKKMLNKLKPG
-488 DKVVLANRWDLYYTD
+488 DKVVLANRWDLYYTE

-517 PKYVKVLVEDITEQ
+517 PKYVKILVEDITEQ
-531 VKLHPELQFYIVG
+531 IALHPELEFYIVG
-544 EGILVSSQVINCL
+544 EGILVSNQVVACL
-557 KIDLKDSFLKNILNS
+557 KIDLKDSFLKNLLNT
-572 DKCKSTKNYFDDR
+572 DKCKSTKNYFDDK
-585 VRALNDTLKS
+585 VNSLNDTFKE
-595 LTKEYKNLHSIE
+595 LTKKYKNLHFIE
-607 RNKPLELNNGF
+607 RNKPLELSNGF
-618 YKTYSDNGI
+618 YRTYSDKGI
-627 PLFFDDAHFSSEGGI
+627 PLFFDEAHFSSEGGV
-642 LVGKYLMEEI
+642 LVGKYLMDEI
-652 ENEKFSS
+652 EKE
-659 LLKKN
+659 

>member
-1 MITNI
+1 MSKII

-25 FFDLTNSSM
+25 FFDLTNASM

-64 YKLSKSEFSFKDFY
+64 YKLSKSEFSIKDFY
-78 IRRFQRIVPPLAVMM
+78 VRRFQRIVPPLAVTM
-93 IVVAVIGY
+93 IVVAAIGY

-113 TEIKKCLILLGN
+113 TEIKKCLSLLGN

-154 QFYIVWPLVIVLFNK
+154 QFYLVWPIVLALLNK
-169 LFGTNNLKYSVLVLF
+169 FFGIQNLKYSVLFLF
-184 IISLIYPFY
+184 VASLVYPFL
-193 SSKNGYLLTEFR
+193 SLKNGYLLTEFR
-205 LWELLAGA
+205 LWELLSGA
-213 TLCLFSSNLSRVVSK
+213 TLFLFSSNISRFVNK
-228 ITSASLLQLFS
+228 INYTSLLQLLF
-239 FLVVIVS
+239 FIVVLLS
-246 VFLVPLYSVNS
+246 VFVVPLYSVNS

-263 LLTVIA
+263 LLTVIS
-269 TLLVLALNTNNSIL
+269 TLFVLAFNTNKTVL
-283 KLSYFECIGKSS
+283 KLSPLEVIGKLS
-295 YSIYLWHWPLII
+295 YSIYLWHWPIFI

-317 LSNLLVLLLVLTFV
+317 LLDILVLVLVLIFV
-331 SFVSYR
+331 SFISYK

-342 RFNFKFALLL
+342 KFNFKYAFLL
-352 FVLAYLSGLGITKT
+352 FVVAYLVGLGITKT

-380 SMMVNDSLDLPKEY
+380 SMMVNDSLDLPKEF

-434 ENINKVPVYS
+434 ENINKVSVYS

-449 TIAYGQHFANNKVKS
+449 TIAYGQHFANNKVES

-476 LYKKMLNVLKPG
+476 LYKKMLNELKPG
-488 DKVVLANRWDLYYTD
+488 DKVVLANRWDLYYTE

-544 EGILVSSQVINCL
+544 EGILVSSQVVNCL

-572 DKCKSTKNYFDDR
+572 DKCRYTKNFFDDK
-585 VRALNDTLKS
+585 VNSLNDTFKA
-595 LTKEYKNLHSIE
+595 LTKIYPNLHFIE
-607 RNKPLELNNGF
+607 RNKPLELSNGF
-618 YKTYSDNGI
+618 YKTYSDKGI

-652 ENEKFSS
+652 EKE
-659 LLKKN
+659 

>member
-1 MITNI
+1 MPKII
-6 RHDVDLLKAVAI
+6 RQDVDLLKAVAI
-18 VAVVMYH
+18 VAVVVYH
-25 FFDLTNSSM
+25 FFDLTNASM

-78 IRRFQRIVPPLAVMM
+78 IRRFQRIVPPLTVMM
-93 IVVAVIGY
+93 IVVAAIGY

-113 TEIKKCLILLGN
+113 TEIKKCLTLLGN

-154 QFYIVWPLVIVLFNK
+154 QFYLVWPVIFVLLNK
-169 LFGTNNLKYSVLVLF
+169 LFGIKNLKYSVLLLLVV
-184 IISLIYPFY
+184 SLVYPFI
-193 SSKNGYLLTEFR
+193 STKNGYLLTEFR
-205 LWELLAGA
+205 LWELLSGA
-213 TLCLFSSNLSRVVSK
+213 TLCLFSSDISRLVNK
-228 ITSASLLQLFS
+228 INSSSLLQLLF
-239 FLVVIVS
+239 FVVVLLS
-246 VFLVPLYSVNS
+246 VFVVPLYSVNT

-263 LLTVIA
+263 LLTVVF
-269 TLLVLALNTNNSIL
+269 TLLVLASNSNKTIL
-283 KLSYFECIGKSS
+283 MSSQLEVIGKSS
-295 YSIYLWHWPLII
+295 YSIYLWHWPIFI

-317 LSNLLVLLLVLTFV
+317 LLNILVIVLVLIFV
-331 SFVSYR
+331 FVVSYK

-342 RFNFKFALLL
+342 KFNFKYALLL
-352 FVLAYLSGLGITKT
+352 FVVAYLVGLCITKT

-407 MHYGLQTETPHI
+407 MHYGLQTATPHI

-434 ENINKVPVYS
+434 ENINKIPVYS

-488 DKVVLANRWDLYYTD
+488 DKVVLANRWDLYYTE
-503 YLLDNNLRNKDYNF
+503 YLLDNNLRNKDNNF

-544 EGILVSSQVINCL
+544 EGILVSSQVVNCL

-572 DKCKSTKNYFDDR
+572 DKCKSTKNYFDDK
-585 VRALNDTLKS
+585 VRSLNDTLKS
-595 LTKEYKNLHSIE
+595 LTKEYKNLHFIE
-607 RNKPLELNNGF
+607 RNKPLELNKGF
-618 YKTYSDNGI
+618 YKTYSDDGI

-642 LVGKYLMEEI
+642 LVGKYLLEVI
-652 ENEKFSS
+652 EKE
-659 LLKKN
+659 

>member
-1 MITNI
+1 MSKVI

-18 VAVVMYH
+18 MAVVMYH
-25 FFDLTNSSM
+25 FFALTNACM
-34 LTSVSLFSGG
+34 LTSVSLFTGG

-64 YKLSKSEFSFKDFY
+64 YKLSKLEFSFKTFY
-78 IRRFQRIVPPLAVMM
+78 TRRFQRIVPPLAVTM
-93 IVVAVIGY
+93 IVVAAIGY

-113 TEIKKCLILLGN
+113 TEIKKCLSLLGN

-154 QFYIVWPLVIVLFNK
+154 QFYLVWPIVLALLNKFFGIQNLKYIVLF
-169 LFGTNNLKYSVLVLF
+169 LFAASLV
-184 IISLIYPFY
+184 YPFL
-193 SSKNGYLLTEFR
+193 SLKNGYLLTEFR
-205 LWELLAGA
+205 LWELLSGA
-213 TLCLFSSNLSRVVSK
+213 TLFLFSSNISRFVNK
-228 ITSASLLQLFS
+228 INYTSLLQLLF
-239 FLVVIVS
+239 FIVVLLS
-246 VFLVPLYSVNS
+246 VFVVPLYSVNS

-263 LLTVIA
+263 LLTVIS
-269 TLLVLALNTNNSIL
+269 TLFVLAFNTNKTVL
-283 KLSYFECIGKSS
+283 KLSPLEVIGKLS
-295 YSIYLWHWPLII
+295 YSIYLWHWPIFI

-317 LSNLLVLLLVLTFV
+317 LLDILVLVLVLIFV
-331 SFVSYR
+331 SFISYK

-342 RFNFKFALLL
+342 KFNFKYAFLL
-352 FVLAYLSGLGITKT
+352 FVVAYLVGLGITKT

-380 SMMVNDSLDLPKEY
+380 SMMVNDSLDLQKEF

-476 LYKKMLNVLKPG
+476 LYKKMLNELKPG
-488 DKVVLANRWDLYYTD
+488 DKVVLANRWDLYYTE

-544 EGILVSSQVINCL
+544 EGILVSSQVVNCL

-572 DKCKSTKNYFDDR
+572 DKCKSTKNFFDDK
-585 VRALNDTLKS
+585 VNSLNDTFKA
-595 LTKEYKNLHSIE
+595 LTKIYPNLHFIE

-652 ENEKFSS
+652 EKE
-659 LLKKN
+659 

>member
-1 MITNI
+1 MSKII

-25 FFDLTNSSM
+25 FFDLTNASM

-78 IRRFQRIVPPLAVMM
+78 IRRFQRIVPPLTVMM
-93 IVVAVIGY
+93 IVVAAIGY

-113 TEIKKCLILLGN
+113 IEIKKCLTLLGN

-139 SGKLLLHTWYLCITF
+139 SGKILLHTWYLCITF
-154 QFYIVWPLVIVLFNK
+154 QFYLVWPVILVLLNK
-169 LFGTNNLKYSVLVLF
+169 LFGIKNLKYSVLLLLVV
-184 IISLIYPFY
+184 SLFY
-193 SSKNGYLLTEFR
+193 SFISTKNGYLLTEFR
-205 LWELLAGA
+205 LWELLSGA
-213 TLCLFSSNLSRVVSK
+213 TLCLFSSDISRLVNK
-228 ITSASLLQLFS
+228 INSSSLLQLLS
-239 FLVVIVS
+239 FAVVLLS
-246 VFLVPLYSVNS
+246 VFVVPLYSVNT

-263 LLTVIA
+263 LLTVVF
-269 TLLVLALNTNNSIL
+269 TLLVLASNSNKTIL
-283 KLSYFECIGKSS
+283 KSSQLEVIGKSS
-295 YSIYLWHWPLII
+295 YSIYLWHWPVFI
-307 FALRLDLSIS
+307 FALRLDLSVSFLDI
-317 LSNLLVLLLVLTFV
+317 LLLVLVLIFV
-331 SFVSYR
+331 SVVSYK

-342 RFNFKFALLL
+342 KFNFKFALLL
-352 FVLAYLSGLGITKT
+352 FVVAYLVGLGITKT

-407 MHYGLQTETPHI
+407 MHYGLQTATPHI

-488 DKVVLANRWDLYYTD
+488 DKVVLANRWDLYYTE

-517 PKYVKVLVEDITEQ
+517 PKYVNVLVEDITEQ
-531 VKLHPELQFYIVG
+531 VKQHPELQFYIVG
-544 EGILVSSQVINCL
+544 EGILVSSQVVNCL

-572 DKCKSTKNYFDDR
+572 DKCKSTKNFFDDK
-585 VRALNDTLKS
+585 VRSLNDTLKS
-595 LTKEYKNLHSIE
+595 LTKEYKNLHFIE

-652 ENEKFSS
+652 EKE
-659 LLKKN
+659 

>member
-1 MITNI
+1 MSKVI

-18 VAVVMYH
+18 MAVVMYH
-25 FFDLTNSSM
+25 FFDLTNACM
-34 LTSVSLFSGG
+34 LTSVSLFTGG

-57 LITSGIF
+57 LITWGIF
-64 YKLSKSEFSFKDFY
+64 YKLSKLEFSFKTFY
-78 IRRFQRIVPPLAVMM
+78 TRRFQRIVPPLAVTM
-93 IVVAVIGY
+93 IVVAAIGY

-113 TEIKKCLILLGN
+113 TEIKKCLSLLGN

-154 QFYIVWPLVIVLFNK
+154 QFYLVWPIVLALLNK
-169 LFGTNNLKYSVLVLF
+169 FFGIQNLKYSVLFLF
-184 IISLIYPFY
+184 AASLVYPFL
-193 SSKNGYLLTEFR
+193 SLKNGYLLTEFR
-205 LWELLAGA
+205 LWELLSGA
-213 TLCLFSSNLSRVVSK
+213 TLFLFSSNISRFVNK
-228 ITSASLLQLFS
+228 INYTSLLQLLF
-239 FLVVIVS
+239 FIVVLLS
-246 VFLVPLYSVNS
+246 VFVVPLYSVNS

-263 LLTVIA
+263 LLTVIS
-269 TLLVLALNTNNSIL
+269 TLFVLAFNTNKTVL
-283 KLSYFECIGKSS
+283 KLSPLEVIGKLS
-295 YSIYLWHWPLII
+295 YSIYLWHWPIFI

-317 LSNLLVLLLVLTFV
+317 LLDILVLVLVLIFV
-331 SFVSYR
+331 SFISYK

-342 RFNFKFALLL
+342 KFNFKYAFLL
-352 FVLAYLSGLGITKT
+352 FVVAYLVGLGITKT

-380 SMMVNDSLDLPKEY
+380 SMMVNDSLDLPKEF

-407 MHYGLQTETPHI
+407 MHYGLQTEKPHI

-449 TIAYGQHFANNKVKS
+449 TIAYGQHFANNKVES

-476 LYKKMLNVLKPG
+476 LYKKMLNVLKPK
-488 DKVVLANRWDLYYTD
+488 DKVVLANRWDLYYTE

-544 EGILVSSQVINCL
+544 EGILVSSQVVNCL

-572 DKCKSTKNYFDDR
+572 DKCKSTKNFFDDK
-585 VRALNDTLKS
+585 VNSLNDTFKA
-595 LTKEYKNLHSIE
+595 LTKIYPNLHFIE

-652 ENEKFSS
+652 EKE
-659 LLKKN
+659 

>member
-25 FFDLTNSSM
+25 FFDLTNASM

-64 YKLSKSEFSFKDFY
+64 YKLSKSEFSIKDFY
-78 IRRFQRIVPPLAVMM
+78 VRRFQRIVPPLAVTM
-93 IVVAVIGY
+93 IVVAAIGY

-113 TEIKKCLILLGN
+113 TEIKKCLSLLGN

-154 QFYIVWPLVIVLFNK
+154 QFYLVWPVILVLLNK
-169 LFGTNNLKYSVLVLF
+169 LLSINNLKYSVLLLLVVSLVYPV
-184 IISLIYPFY
+184 IST
-193 SSKNGYLLTEFR
+193 KNGYLLTEFR
-205 LWELLAGA
+205 LWELLSGA
-213 TLCLFSSNLSRVVSK
+213 TLCLFSSDISRLVNK
-228 ITSASLLQLFS
+228 INCSSLLQLLF
-239 FLVVIVS
+239 FATVLLS
-246 VFLVPLYSVNS
+246 VFVVPLYSVNT
-257 WTPYVS
+257 WTPCVS
-263 LLTVIA
+263 SLTVVF
-269 TLLVLALNTNNSIL
+269 TLLVLASNSNKTIL
-283 KLSYFECIGKSS
+283 KSSQIEIIGKSS
-295 YSIYLWHWPLII
+295 YSIYLWHWPIFI

-317 LSNLLVLLLVLTFV
+317 LLDILVLVLVLIFV
-331 SFVSYR
+331 SFISYK

-342 RFNFKFALLL
+342 KFNFKYAFLL
-352 FVLAYLSGLGITKT
+352 FVVAYLVGLGITKT

-380 SMMVNDSLDLPKEY
+380 SMMVNDSLDLPKEF

-444 MVSEA
+444 MVLEA

-476 LYKKMLNVLKPG
+476 LYKKMLNVLKPR
-488 DKVVLANRWDLYYTD
+488 DKVVLANRWDLYYTE

-544 EGILVSSQVINCL
+544 EGILVSSQVVNCL

-572 DKCKSTKNYFDDR
+572 DKCKSTKNFFDDK
-585 VRALNDTLKS
+585 VRSLNDTLKS
-595 LTKEYKNLHSIE
+595 LTKEYKNLHFIE

-652 ENEKFSS
+652 EKE
-659 LLKKN
+659 

>member
-1 MITNI
+1 MSKVI

-18 VAVVMYH
+18 MAVVMYH
-25 FFDLTNSSM
+25 FFDLTNACM
-34 LTSVSLFSGG
+34 LTSVSLFTGG

-57 LITSGIF
+57 LITCGIF
-64 YKLSKSEFSFKDFY
+64 YKLSKLEFSFKTFY
-78 IRRFQRIVPPLAVMM
+78 TRRFQRIVPPLAVTM
-93 IVVAVIGY
+93 IVVAAIGY

-113 TEIKKCLILLGN
+113 TEIKKCLSLLGN

-154 QFYIVWPLVIVLFNK
+154 QFYLVWPIVLALLNK
-169 LFGTNNLKYSVLVLF
+169 FFGIQNLKYSVLFLF
-184 IISLIYPFY
+184 AASLVYPFL
-193 SSKNGYLLTEFR
+193 SLKNGYLLTEFR
-205 LWELLAGA
+205 LWELLSGA
-213 TLCLFSSNLSRVVSK
+213 TLCLFSSDISRFVNK
-228 ITSASLLQLFS
+228 INYTSLLQLLF
-239 FLVVIVS
+239 FIVVLLS
-246 VFLVPLYSVNS
+246 VFVVPLYSVNS

-263 LLTVIA
+263 LLTVIS
-269 TLLVLALNTNNSIL
+269 TLFVLAFNTNKTVL
-283 KLSYFECIGKSS
+283 KLSPLEVIGKLS
-295 YSIYLWHWPLII
+295 YSIYLWHWPIFI

-317 LSNLLVLLLVLTFV
+317 LLDILVLVLVLIFV
-331 SFVSYR
+331 SFISYK

-342 RFNFKFALLL
+342 KFNFKYAFLL
-352 FVLAYLSGLGITKT
+352 FVVAYLVGLGITKT

-380 SMMVNDSLDLPKEY
+380 SMMVNDSLDLPKEF

-449 TIAYGQHFANNKVKS
+449 TIAYGQHFANNKVES

-476 LYKKMLNVLKPG
+476 LYKKMLNVLKPK
-488 DKVVLANRWDLYYTD
+488 DKVVLANRWDLYYTE

-544 EGILVSSQVINCL
+544 EGILVSSQVVNCL

-572 DKCKSTKNYFDDR
+572 DKCKSTKNFFDDK
-585 VRALNDTLKS
+585 VNSLNDTFKA
-595 LTKEYKNLHSIE
+595 LTKIYPNLHFIE

-652 ENEKFSS
+652 EKE
-659 LLKKN
+659 